1 MWLTCH
7 VFSSSA
13 RLHSIRAI
21 PVFDHKP
28 SRRTSFAA
36 SDDGAV
42 VMSGVGEL
50 AAHHLRRVLESVEE
64 AEAPETTGRV
74 LALCESARV
83 SCLTGQ
89 AEVPSQIAGSVL
101 T

>member
-1 MWLTCH
+1 MANDRVSWTMPDGD
-7 VFSSSA
+7 A
-13 RLHSIRAI
+13 A
-21 PVFDHKP
+21 D
-28 SRRTSFAA
+28 AA
-36 SDDGAV
+36 SDDGSE